1 MRSGKPEWA
10 VIIDMVE
17 KLDIVLFN
25 RIVRRMIY
33 YLYTLNIPEI
43 TDLLEDLE
51 KTIVT
56 DKSDHVDSKLY
67 SNMPNPKINRSSLK
81 KFSNKVFQ
89 IAGDTIPD
97 DEITEQIKT
106 WLKQERSRFLSIEF
120 ENQNI
125 ALVDS
130 KDVLARFI
138 KIPKAELEMSPD
150 DFINLRVL
158 LIRRFLSS
166 NLNYINIAKHHILV
180 KDFVKIVQRTIGPSK
195 GSGKL
200 GGKSSGLILGH
211 EILRS
216 EIKNDPDL
224 KDVDVPKSWYIT
236 SDTIK
241 NFIHYNAL
249 EETTSLK
256 YLETAEIR
264 AGYPYLQQLFKNSFF
279 PQEIVIQLRNLLH
292 EIGEKPI
299 IVRSSSLLED
309 SFDAAFSGKYKSLFL
324 GNTGSDDEKLSA
336 LLDAISEIYAS
347 IFGPDPIE
355 YRKERGLIDFQ
366 EEMGILLQEV
376 VGNRVGDYFFPTYSG
391 VAFSN
396 NEFRWSPRIERED
409 GVIRMV
415 AGLGTRAVDRVA
427 DDYPFLASP
436 GKPGLQINISYEDK
450 IKYSQKK
457 ADVLNLKTN
466 EFETIELKPL
476 IRKYGDKIKKIEDII
491 SVDKDRNLS
500 PPIGIMFDP
509 SVSDTVVTFQKLT
522 ETPHFLKKMDK
533 ILKILSNAFKSPVDV
548 EFACD
553 GEKLFI
559 LQCRPQ
565 VRSNDEII
573 EAIPENI
580 DKEDV
585 IIRADKYITNG
596 SIKGIKYIVCVIP
609 EEYNSLSTEDDMK
622 KTAHIVSELNKKLPA
637 KKFILAGPGR
647 WGSRGDIKLGV
658 QVTYSDIFNTA
669 MLIELAYEKD
679 GYTPELSFGTHFFQ
693 DLVES
698 NIKYLPLYPDNE
710 GTEFRCDK
718 LKKLPNHLKDF
729 FPDDRSMDKVVRVVS
744 AEDMKKDSTISVI
757 MNGETDR
764 ALGFLEK
771 KSN

>member
-1 MRSGKPEWA
+1 MNSSRPEWA
-10 VIIDMVE
+10 VIIDMLE

-33 YLYTLNIPEI
+33 YLYTLNIQEI
-43 TDLLEDLE
+43 TELLEDLE
-51 KTIVT
+51 KTIIT
-56 DKSDHVDSKLY
+56 DKADHVESKLY
-67 SNMPNPKINRSSLK
+67 SNMPNPKVNRKSLK
-81 KFSNKVFQ
+81 DFSDKVFQ
-89 IAGDTIPD
+89 IAGETIPD
-97 DEITEQIKT
+97 NEITEQLKT
-106 WLKQERSRFLSIEF
+106 WLSQERSRFLSIAF
-120 ENQNI
+120 ESQNL

-130 KDVLARFI
+130 KDVLAQFL

-150 DFINLRVL
+150 DFVNLRVL

-180 KDFVKIVQRTIGPSK
+180 KDFFKIVHRTIGPSK

-216 EIKNDPDL
+216 EIKNNPDL
-224 KDVDVPKSWYIT
+224 KDIDVPKSWYIT
-236 SDTIK
+236 SDTIT

-256 YLETAEIR
+256 YLETSEIR

-279 PQEIVIQLRNLLH
+279 PQEIIVQLRNLLQ
-292 EIGEKPI
+292 EIGGKPI

-324 GNTGSDDEKLSA
+324 ANTGSNDENLNA

-376 VGNRVGDYFFPTYSG
+376 VGNRIGDYFFPTYAG

-409 GVIRMV
+409 GIVRMV
-415 AGLGTRAVDRVA
+415 FGLGTRAVDRVA

-436 GKPGLQINISYEDK
+436 GKPGLRINVSYEDQ
-450 IKYSQKK
+450 IRYSQKK

-466 EFETIELKPL
+466 EFETVDITSL
-476 IRKYGDKIKKIEDII
+476 IKKHGDKINRIEDVI
-491 SVDKDRNLS
+491 SIDKERTLT
-500 PPIGIMFDP
+500 PPIGVMFDP
-509 SVSDTVVTFQKLT
+509 SKSEPVVTFQKLT
-522 ETPHFLKKMDK
+522 DTPHFLKKMDK
-533 ILKILSNAFKSPVDV
+533 ILKLLKNAFKSPVDV
-548 EFACD
+548 EFASD

-565 VRSNDEII
+565 VRSYSEVNAI
-573 EAIPENI
+573 IPENI
-580 DKEDV
+580 NEEDV
-585 IIRADKYITNG
+585 IIRTDKYITSG
-596 SIKGIKYIVCVIP
+596 VIKGVKYIVYVIP
-609 EEYNSLSTEDDMK
+609 SEYNTLSSEDEMK
-622 KTAHIVSELNKKLPA
+622 KVAHVVSELNKKLPS
-637 KKFILAGPGR
+637 KKFILVGPGR

-658 QVTYSDIFNTA
+658 QVTYSDIFNTS
-669 MLIELAYEKD
+669 MLIELAYSKD

-693 DLVES
+693 DMVES
-698 NIKYLPLYPDNE
+698 NIKYLPLYPDDE
-710 GTEFRCDK
+710 GTEFKCDK
-718 LKKLPNHLKDF
+718 MMELPNRLKDF
-729 FPDDRSMDKVVRVVS
+729 YPDDRSMDNVIRVFS
-744 AEDMKKDSTISVI
+744 SEDMKKDSTISII
-757 MNGETDR
+757 MNEDTDT
-764 ALGFLEK
+764 ALGFLE
-771 KSN
+771 

>member
-1 MRSGKPEWA
+1 MKSGKPEWA
-10 VIIDMVE
+10 VIIDMLE

-51 KTIVT
+51 ETIIK

-81 KFSNKVFQ
+81 EFSNKVFQ

-97 DEITEQIKT
+97 DEITEQVKI
-106 WLKQERSRFLSIEF
+106 WVSQERSRFLSIEF

-130 KDVLARFI
+130 KDVLARFL

-180 KDFVKIVQRTIGPSK
+180 KDFFRIVQRTIGPSK

-200 GGKSSGLILGH
+200 GGKSGGLILGH
-211 EILRS
+211 EILRN
-216 EIKNDPDL
+216 EIKTDPDL

-236 SDTIK
+236 SDTII

-256 YLETAEIR
+256 YLDTAEIR

-279 PQEIVIQLRNLLH
+279 PQEIIIQLRNLLH

-324 GNTGSDDEKLSA
+324 ANTGSDDDKLSS

-436 GKPGLQINISYEDK
+436 GKPGLQVNISYEDK
-450 IKYSQKK
+450 MKYSQKK

-466 EFETIELKPL
+466 EFETLELKPL
-476 IRKYGDKIKKIEDII
+476 LKKYGDKINKIEDII

-500 PPIGIMFDP
+500 PPIGVMFDP
-509 SVSDTVVTFQKLT
+509 SESDMVVTFQKLT
-522 ETPHFLKKMDK
+522 DTPHFLKKMDK
-533 ILKILSNAFKSPVDV
+533 ILKILSKAFKSPVDV
-548 EFACD
+548 EFASD
-553 GEKLFI
+553 GEKLYI

-565 VRSNDEII
+565 VRSNI
-573 EAIPENI
+573 EKSEVIPENI

-585 IIRADKYITNG
+585 IIRADRYITTG
-596 SIKGIKYIVCVIP
+596 AIKDIKYIVCVIP
-609 EEYNSLSTEDDMK
+609 EEYNSLPTEDDMK
-622 KTAHIVSELNKKLPA
+622 KTAHFVSELNKKLPA
-637 KKFILAGPGR
+637 KK
-647 WGSRGDIKLGV
+647 V
-658 QVTYSDIFNTA
+658 
-669 MLIELAYEKD
+669 
-679 GYTPELSFGTHFFQ
+679 
-693 DLVES
+693 
-698 NIKYLPLYPDNE
+698 YPC
-710 GTEFRCDK
+710 RAW
-718 LKKLPNHLKDF
+718 
-729 FPDDRSMDKVVRVVS
+729 KVGQQR
-744 AEDMKKDSTISVI
+744 
-757 MNGETDR
+757 
-764 ALGFLEK
+764 
-771 KSN
+771 

>member
-1 MRSGKPEWA
+1 MKSGKPEWA
-10 VIIDMVE
+10 VIIDMLE

-51 KTIVT
+51 KTIIK

-81 KFSNKVFQ
+81 EFSNKVFQ

-97 DEITEQIKT
+97 DEITEQVKI
-106 WLKQERSRFLSIEF
+106 WVSQERSRFLSIEF

-130 KDVLARFI
+130 KDVLARFL

-180 KDFVKIVQRTIGPSK
+180 KDFFRIVQRTIGPAK

-200 GGKSSGLILGH
+200 GGKSGGLILGH
-211 EILRS
+211 EILRN

-236 SDTIK
+236 SDTII

-279 PQEIVIQLRNLLH
+279 PQEIIIQLKNLLH

-324 GNTGSDDEKLSA
+324 ANTGSDEKKLSS

-436 GKPGLQINISYEDK
+436 GKPGLQVNVSYEDK

-457 ADVLNLKTN
+457 ADVLNLRTN

-476 IRKYGDKIKKIEDII
+476 IKKYGDKIKKIEDIV
-491 SVDKDRNLS
+491 SVDKDMNLS
-500 PPIGIMFDP
+500 PPIGIMFDH
-509 SVSDTVVTFQKLT
+509 SESDTVVTFQKLT
-522 ETPHFLKKMDK
+522 DTPRFLKKMDK
-533 ILKILSNAFKSPVDV
+533 ILKILSKAFKAPVDV

-553 GEKLFI
+553 GEKLYI

-565 VRSNDEII
+565 VRSNAEIA

-580 DKEDV
+580 DDEDV
-585 IIRADKYITNG
+585 IIRADRYITTG
-596 SIKGIKYIVCVIP
+596 ALKDIKYIVCVIP
-609 EEYNSLSTEDDMK
+609 EEYNSLPTEEDMK

-669 MLIELAYEKD
+669 MLIELAYNKD

-693 DLVES
+693 DMVES
-698 NIKYLPLYPDNE
+698 NIKYLPLYPDNK
-710 GTEFRCDK
+710 GTEFKCDK
-718 LKKLPNHLKDF
+718 FKKLPNHLKDF
-729 FPDDRSMDKVVRVVS
+729 FPDDRSMDKVIRVVS
-744 AEDMKKDSTISVI
+744 AEDMKKDSTITII
-757 MNGETDR
+757 MNGDTDK
-764 ALGFLEK
+764 ALGFLEQK
-771 KSN
+771 I

>member
-1 MRSGKPEWA
+1 MKSDRPEWA
-10 VIIDMVE
+10 VIIDMLE

-43 TDLLEDLE
+43 AELIEDLE
-51 KTIVT
+51 KTIVK
-56 DKSDHVDSKLY
+56 DKADHVDSNLY
-67 SNMPNPKINRSSLK
+67 SNMPNPKINRVSLK
-81 KFSNKVFQ
+81 NFANKVFQ
-89 IAGDTIPD
+89 IAGDTILD
-97 DEITEQIKT
+97 DEITKQVQT
-106 WLKQERSRFLSIEF
+106 WLSQERSRFLSIAF
-120 ENQNI
+120 ENQNL

-130 KDVLARFI
+130 RDVLARFM

-180 KDFVKIVQRTIGPSK
+180 KDFFSIVQRTIGPSK

-200 GGKSSGLILGH
+200 GGKSGGLILGY

-236 SDTIK
+236 SDTII

-256 YLETAEIR
+256 YLETSEIR
-264 AGYPYLQQLFKNSFF
+264 AGYPYLQQLFKNAFF
-279 PQEIVIQLRNLLH
+279 PQEIIDQLRTLLL

-324 GNTGSDDEKLSA
+324 ANTGTEDDKLNA
-336 LLDAISEIYAS
+336 LLDAVSEIYAS

-366 EEMGILLQEV
+366 EEMGILVQEV
-376 VGNRVGDYFFPTYSG
+376 VGNKVGDYFFPTYAG

-409 GVIRMV
+409 GMIRMV
-415 AGLGTRAVDRVA
+415 MGLGTRAVDRVG

-436 GKPGLQINISYEDK
+436 GKPGLSINVSYEDK
-450 IKYSQKK
+450 LRYSQKK
-457 ADVLNLKTN
+457 ADVINLSTN
-466 EFETIELKPL
+466 EFETLEINPL
-476 IRKYGDKIKKIEDII
+476 IKKFGDKIIRIEDIV
-491 SVDKDRNLS
+491 SVDKNKNLTA
-500 PPIGIMFDP
+500 PIGIMFDP
-509 SVSDTVVTFQKLT
+509 LKSDTVVTFQKLT
-522 ETPHFLKKMDK
+522 ETPKFLNKINK
-533 ILKILSNAFKSPVDV
+533 ILKILKDAFKSPVDV
-548 EFACD
+548 EFASD
-553 GEKLFI
+553 GKKLFI

-565 VRSNDEII
+565 VRSVKDIN
-573 EAIPENI
+573 AVIPENI
-580 DKEDV
+580 KDEDV
-585 IIRADKYITNG
+585 IIKSDKFVTTG
-596 SIKGIKYIVCVIP
+596 VIKGIEYIVFVIP
-609 EEYNSLSTEDDMK
+609 DEYNALSSEEEMK
-622 KTAHIVSELNKKLPA
+622 RTAIIISELNKNLPSR
-637 KKFILAGPGR
+637 KFILAGPGR

-669 MLIELAYEKD
+669 MIMELAYNKD

-693 DLVES
+693 DMVES

-710 GTEFRCDK
+710 GTVFRGD
-718 LKKLPNHLKDF
+718 LFKKLPNHLKDF
-729 FPDDRSMDKVVRVVS
+729 YPEDPAMDKVIRVVKS
-744 AEDMKKDSTISVI
+744 DDIKKNSTISII
-757 MNGETDR
+757 MNGDQDK
-764 ALGFLEK
+764 AIGFLE
-771 KSN
+771 

>member
-1 MRSGKPEWA
+1 MRSDRPEWV
-10 VIIDMVE
+10 VIIEMLE

-33 YLYTLNIPEI
+33 HLYTLNTPEI
-43 TDLLEDLE
+43 TELIEDLE
-51 KTIVT
+51 KTIVK
-56 DKSDHVDSKLY
+56 DKSDHVDRHLY
-67 SNMPNPKINRSSLK
+67 SNMPNPKLNRTSLK
-81 KFSNKVFQ
+81 NFANKVFQ
-89 IAGDTIPD
+89 IAGDTILD
-97 DEITEQIKT
+97 EEITSQVQT
-106 WLKQERSRFLSIEF
+106 WLSQERSRFLSIAF
-120 ENQNI
+120 ENQNL

-130 KDVLARFI
+130 RDVLARFM

-150 DFINLRVL
+150 DFVNIRVL

-180 KDFVKIVQRTIGPSK
+180 KDFSRIVEKTIGPSK

-200 GGKSSGLILGH
+200 GGKSGGLILGH

-216 EIKNDPDL
+216 EIENDPDL
-224 KDVDVPKSWYIT
+224 EDVDVPKSWYIT
-236 SDTIK
+236 SDTII

-256 YLETAEIR
+256 YLETSEIR

-279 PQEIVIQLRNLLH
+279 PQEIIGQLRNLLH

-324 GNTGSDDEKLSA
+324 ANTGSDEEKLNS

-366 EEMGILLQEV
+366 EEMGILIQEV
-376 VGNRVGDYFFPTYSG
+376 VGNRVGDYFFPTYAG

-409 GVIRMV
+409 GMIRMV
-415 AGLGTRAVDRVA
+415 MGLGTRAVDRVG

-436 GKPGLQINISYEDK
+436 GKPGLRINISYEDK
-450 IKYSQKK
+450 LRYSQKK
-457 ADVLNLKTN
+457 ADVINLSTN
-466 EFETIELKPL
+466 EFETLEIAPL
-476 IRKYGDKIKKIEDII
+476 IKKYGNKINKIEDIVSI
-491 SVDKDRNLS
+491 DNEKHLTT
-500 PPIGIMFDP
+500 PMGIMFDP
-509 SVSDTVVTFQKLT
+509 EKSDTVVTFQKLT
-522 ETPHFLKKMDK
+522 ETPQFLNKINK
-533 ILKILSNAFKSPVDV
+533 ILKILKDAFKSPVDV
-548 EFACD
+548 EFASD
-553 GEKLFI
+553 GRKLFI

-565 VRSNDEII
+565 VRSVKEINAVIPDNI
-573 EAIPENI
+573 EEK
-580 DKEDV
+580 D
-585 IIRADKYITNG
+585 II
-596 SIKGIKYIVCVIP
+596 IKTDRFVTTGAVRGIEYLVCVIP
-609 EEYNSLSTEDDMK
+609 EEYNNLSSEDEMK
-622 KTAHIVSELNKKLPA
+622 KTGIVVSELNKKLPA
-637 KKFILAGPGR
+637 RKFILAGPGR

-669 MLIELAYEKD
+669 MIMELAYNKD
-679 GYTPELSFGTHFFQ
+679 GYTPDLSFGTHFFQ

-698 NIKYLPLYPDNE
+698 DIKYLPLYPDNE
-710 GTEFRCDK
+710 GSVFKCG
-718 LKKLPNHLKDF
+718 LFKKLPNHLKDF
-729 FPDDRSMDKVVRVVS
+729 YPEDRSMDKVVRVVK
-744 AEDMKKDSTISVI
+744 ATDIKKGSSISII
-757 MNGETDR
+757 MNGDQNK
-764 ALGFLEK
+764 ALGFLE
-771 KSN
+771 

>member
-1 MRSGKPEWA
+1 MKSDKPEWA
-10 VIIDMVE
+10 VIIDMLE

-33 YLYTLNIPEI
+33 YLYTLNIHKISE
-43 TDLLEDLE
+43 LLKDLE

-56 DKSDHVDSKLY
+56 DKSDHVESKLY
-67 SNMPNPKINRSSLK
+67 SNMPNPKVNRRSLK
-81 KFSNKVFQ
+81 NFSDKVFQ
-89 IAGDTIPD
+89 IAGETILD
-97 DEITEQIKT
+97 DEITKQIKT
-106 WLKQERSRFLSIEF
+106 WLSQERSRFLSIAF
-120 ENQNI
+120 ENQNL

-130 KDVLARFI
+130 KDALGRFI

-166 NLNYINIAKHHILV
+166 NLNYINISKHYILV
-180 KDFVKIVQRTIGPSK
+180 KDFVRIIQRTIGPSK
-195 GSGKL
+195 GCGKL
-200 GGKSSGLILGH
+200 GGKSAGLILGH
-211 EILRS
+211 EILRN
-216 EIKNDPDL
+216 EIKNNPDL
-224 KDVDVPKSWYIT
+224 KDVDVPKSWYLT
-236 SDTIK
+236 SDTIT

-256 YLETAEIR
+256 YLETSEIR

-279 PQEIVIQLRNLLH
+279 PQEIINQLRSLLR

-324 GNTGSDDEKLSA
+324 SNTGSDDDKLNS

-366 EEMGILLQEV
+366 EEMGLLIQEV

-396 NEFRWSPRIERED
+396 NEFRWSPRIKRED
-409 GVIRMV
+409 GVVRMV
-415 AGLGTRAVDRVA
+415 FGLGTRAVDRIG

-436 GKPGLQINISYEDK
+436 GQPGLRINISYEDQ
-450 IKYSQKK
+450 IRYSQKK
-457 ADVLNLKTN
+457 ADILNLKTN
-466 EFETIELKPL
+466 EFETIEITSL
-476 IRKYGDKIKKIEDII
+476 IKKYGDKINGIEDVI
-491 SVDKDRNLS
+491 SIDKDKSLTI
-500 PPIGIMFDP
+500 PISILFDP
-509 SVSDTVVTFQKLT
+509 SESEPIITFQKLT

-533 ILKILSNAFKSPVDV
+533 ILKLLKNAFKSPVDV
-548 EFACD
+548 EFASD
-553 GEKLFI
+553 GKKLFI

-565 VRSNDEII
+565 VQSHLVVDAE
-573 EAIPENI
+573 IPENI
-580 DKEDV
+580 DDKD
-585 IIRADKYITNG
+585 IIIKANQFITSG
-596 SIKGIKYIVCVIP
+596 VVKDIKYIVYVVP
-609 EEYNSLSTEDDMK
+609 DEYSSLPTETDMK
-622 KTAHIVSELNKKLPA
+622 KIAVAVSELNKKLPS
-637 KKFILAGPGR
+637 KKFILIGPGR

-658 QVTYSDIFNTA
+658 QVTYSDIFNTS
-669 MLIELAYEKD
+669 MLIELAYSKD

-698 NIKYLPLYPDNE
+698 DIKYLPLYPEKDGSLFKSDMLME
-710 GTEFRCDK
+710 
-718 LKKLPNHLKDF
+718 LPNHLSEF
-729 FPDDRSMDKVVRVVS
+729 YTEYRSIDKAVRVIS
-744 AEDMKKDSTISVI
+744 SDDIKTNSTISII
-757 MNGETDR
+757 MDGDSDT
-764 ALGFLEK
+764 ALGFLE
-771 KSN
+771 